1 MRGGRF
7 LFGGGG
13 DLPAEQKLAE
23 ADGQCIEQSRDPFEA
38 TAWAVELLIEIAAA
52 VDFDLDSVNIAPRRS
67 VPLGDMPARK
77 RLVEAREKSGGT
89 GNSQSLRADPGT
101 CAAPVAVAEHDRRDT
116 RRRRR
121 HRVAIDQQGAAKSFD
136 EGCQLPLD
144 GTMVGPVRLNQP
156 PLQMIGG
163 EGLAPEISV
172 VVGPSWNDPE
182 PAPRASANP
191 PRAGALYDGR
201 IDIVFSPVAVHGGA
215 WRSRDNRRKTTL
227 NRRPNQPVDQGIF
240 EHGERAAPVR
250 RPCNEPAR
258 IVAARVRDR
267 QQNRELAARP
277 VDHGLGE
284 RRHVRGHRGVSI

>member
-7 LFGGGG
+7 LFGRGG
-13 DLPAEQKLAE
+13 DLPADQKLAE
-23 ADGQCIEQSRDPFEA
+23 FDGECIEQSRDASEA
-38 TAWAVELLIEIAAA
+38 AAWAVELLIEVAPA
-52 VDFDLDSVNIAPRRS
+52 VDLDLDSVNIAPRRS

-77 RLVEAREKSGGT
+77 RLVEAGRISGGA
-89 GNSQSLRADPGT
+89 GDPQGLRADPGT
-101 CAAPVAVAEHDRRDT
+101 CAASVAIPEHDRRDT
-116 RRRRR
+116 RQRRR

-144 GTMVGPVRLNQP
+144 RTVVGPVRLNQP
-156 PLQMIGG
+156 LLQMVGR
-163 EGLAPEISV
+163 EWFAPEISV

-191 PRAGALYDGR
+191 PGSEALHYR
-201 IDIVFSPVAVHGGA
+201 RVDIVFRPVAVHGGS
-215 WRSRDNRRKTTL
+215 WRSRDDCRKTAL
-227 NRRPNQPVDQGIF
+227 NRGPYQLVDQGIF
-240 EHGERAAPVR
+240 ERGERAAPVR

-258 IVAARVRDR
+258 IVATRVWNR

-284 RRHVRGHRGVSI
+284 RRHVRGH